1 MATSPRPRPSGRAV
15 VRGVLAT
22 ALALGWLLGPAVPA
36 FAHASL
42 SETVPADGAVTE
54 QVPGSVVL
62 RFSEPVDVPSDGVRV
77 YDADAT
83 RVDAG
88 VASTASP
95 DEVAVALPADLG
107 DGGYVVTYRVV
118 SADSHPI
125 SGTFAFT
132 VGEGEAVDDAVIA
145 DLFGGAGQAW
155 TGVVGPLLRAA
166 SYLGVLLALGAAAFA
181 ARVAGTI
188 RDRETAWTWGVR
200 GALLAAVTSLL
211 AVPVQ
216 TVAVTG
222 RGLLDALT
230 SVGDLAD
237 VLVFSSFGQGTL
249 LRLVALAAFALAWRH
264 LGADRAG
271 GRGHLAVL
279 TTGAVAAASFAL
291 DGHQRTVDP
300 TWVLAAGDVVHLL
313 GAAAWTGSL
322 VLLFVAVRQRRIDDD
337 PVAAA
342 GLVARFSRLAA
353 WSVVVL
359 ALAGTVMSFAL
370 VRTPRALTSTGY
382 GWTLLAKIAL
392 VVLVLLVAAYNRWRL
407 EPAVAPPPAPRR
419 AAAVSADVE
428 STAADHTAIR
438 SRAAWAQ
445 LRRTLV
451 FELAGIV
458 AVVGVTG
465 FLVTQR
471 PAAEAAGVTG
481 AYQATVALTEDYD
494 IDLVVDPNRVGRNAI
509 HVYVLDATGRP
520 ADAVEDLQIELTY
533 VPEQIGPIA
542 LEPFVAGPGHW
553 TANLDDLRFAGE
565 WEIRVIAGIDR
576 FTEADARI
584 GVVVNR

>member
-1 MATSPRPRPSGRAV
+1 MSIAATSRLLPSATFV
-15 VRGVLAT
+15 VRVTVAMV
-22 ALALGWLLGPAVPA
+22 AALGWVVGLAAPAS
-36 FAHASL
+36 AHASL
-42 SETVPADGAVTE
+42 GETVPPDGAVVDE
-54 QVPGSVVL
+54 VPGTVVL
-62 RFSEPVDVPSDGVRV
+62 RFTEPVDVPNDGVRV
-77 YDADAT
+77 YDAEAT
-83 RVDAG
+83 RVDTG
-88 VASTASP
+88 EVVATAP
-95 DEVAVALPADLG
+95 DEIAVTLPDDLG
-107 DGGYVVTYRVV
+107 EGGYVVTYRVV

-132 VGEGEAVDDAVIA
+132 VGDGPAVDDAVIA

-166 SYLGVLLALGAAAFA
+166 SYLGVLVAGGAAAFA
-181 ARVAGTI
+181 AWVAGSR
-188 RDRETAWTWGVR
+188 RDRETAWTWAVR

-230 SVGDLAD
+230 AGSDLGD

-249 LRLVALAAFALAWRH
+249 LRLVPLAGFVLAWRRV
-264 LGADRAG
+264 GAVADATARQ
-271 GRGHLAVL
+271 HVAVL
-279 TTGAVAAASFAL
+279 TTGALAAASFAL

-300 TWVLAAGDVVHLL
+300 TWVLGAADVVHLL
-313 GAAAWTGSL
+313 GAAVWTGSL
-322 VLLFVAVRQRRIDDD
+322 VLLMLAGRRRRLDDD

-353 WSVVVL
+353 WSVLAL
-359 ALAGTVMSFAL
+359 ALAGTAMTLVL

-382 GWTLLAKIAL
+382 GWTLLAKL
-392 VVLVLLVAAYNRWRL
+392 VLVGLVLLVAAYNRWRL
-407 EPAVAPPPAPRR
+407 EPAVAARVAPAGG
-419 AAAVSADVE
+419 SADVE
-428 STAADHTAIR
+428 ATAGDRTATR

-445 LRRTLV
+445 LRRTLALEV
-451 FELAGIV
+451 AGIV

-481 AYQATVALTEDYD
+481 AYQVTVGLDEDYD
-494 IDLVVDPNRVGRNAI
+494 VDLVVDPNRTGRNAI

-520 ADAVEDLQIELTY
+520 ADAVEDLRIELTY
-533 VPEQIGPIA
+533 VPEQIGPIVV
-542 LEPFVAGPGHW
+542 EPFVAGPGHW
-553 TANLDDLRFAGE
+553 TANVDDLRFAGE